1 MPLSEHEQK
10 LLDQMEQALVAED
23 PRFAHQM
30 KSPAPFAKPQ
40 HKRIVPGAL
49 GVLLGLVLVLVG
61 VNTTMWV
68 GAAGFALM
76 VAGAAYALTPA
87 RAPHLSAVPT
97 SATPAGKSAGKRK
110 SRNSSGQGF
119 MGRLEERWEKRRNG
133 GDRW

>member
-1 MPLSEHEQK
+1 MPLSEHEQQ

-30 KSPAPFAKPQ
+30 KSPPAFTKA
-40 HKRIVPGAL
+40 HGKRLVPGAL

-87 RAPHLSAVPT
+87 RAPHLAVVPDGSRPT
-97 SATPAGKSAGKRK
+97 GGSATPKRK
-110 SRNSSGQGF
+110 GRTTPGF
-119 MGRLEERWEKRRNG
+119 MDKLDERWENRRNG
-133 GDRW
+133 GDGY